1 MPRFYHS
8 INDEVD
14 VATKWWSDY
23 PTQRYTELA
32 KAQNCYDSLI
42 KGVWSKPSR
51 LVRSASYTNMTYIK
65 ETQHDYPIKRSTSV
79 SSLAP
84 SLALPQYCRQ
94 AERIVHTTPV
104 YKPFIYDWYST
115 AYANSRFI
123 DTQRE
128 LHRPLKRDPGPDRYK
143 SLKFE
148 EPLKRSSYVPYF
160 TLNTKRIYNDE
171 RMTPTKSYLHGSQRY
186 MDRYVSSRLHADD
199 YAQRFAYS
207 AYEWRKPQDHAFN
220 RNFMYGERV
229 YIPHAR
235 SNPHSYNDAQ
245 ALRKLYKTTSR
256 FRFA

>member
-1 MPRFYHS
+1 MPRYHS
-8 INDEVD
+8 VNDDVH

-32 KAQNCYDSLI
+32 RAQNIFSSLI
-42 KGVWSKPSR
+42 NDVWSKPKR

-65 ETQHDYPIKRSTSV
+65 ETQHDYPIKRSPSV

-84 SLALPQYCRQ
+84 SLSLPLYCRQ

-115 AYANSRFI
+115 AYSNSRFI
-123 DTQRE
+123 DTKRE
-128 LHRPLKRDPGPDRYK
+128 MMRPLKRDPAPDRYK
-143 SLKFE
+143 TLKFE
-148 EPLKRSSYVPYF
+148 EPMKRSSYVPYF
-160 TLNTKRIYNDE
+160 TNQTKRIYNDE
-171 RMTPTKSYLHGSQRY
+171 RMAPTKSYLHGSQRY
-186 MDRYVSSRLHADD
+186 LDKYVSSRIKADD

-220 RNFMYGERV
+220 RHFMYGERV
-229 YIPHAR
+229 YVPHAR
-235 SNPHSYNDAQ
+235 SNPHSYNDAA

>member
-1 MPRFYHS
+1 MARYRS
-8 INDEVD
+8 MADEVN

-23 PTQRYTELA
+23 PTQRYTDMA
-32 KAQNCYDSLI
+32 KAQSCYNSLI
-42 KGVWSKPSR
+42 SDVWSKPKR

-65 ETQHDYPIKRSTSV
+65 ETQHDYPIKRSPSV

-84 SLALPQYCRQ
+84 SLALPLYCRQ
-94 AERIVHTTPV
+94 AERIVHTQAV
-104 YKPFIYDWYST
+104 YKPFIYDWYSK
-115 AYANSRFI
+115 AYSNSRFV

-128 LHRPLKRDPGPDRYK
+128 LLRPLKRDPGPDRYK
-143 SLKFE
+143 ALKFE

-160 TLNTKRIYNDE
+160 TMQTKRIYNDE
-171 RMTPTKSYLHGSQRY
+171 RMAPTKSYLHGSQRY
-186 MDRYVSSRLHADD
+186 LDKYVSARLKADD

-220 RNFMYGERV
+220 RNFMYGSSV

-245 ALRKLYKTTSR
+245 ALRKLYKTTGR